1 VIIALGL
8 LSGLLTTG
16 AWLPQLLRTWRR
28 GRADDISYGYLAVF
42 AAGVLGWLA
51 YGLLAAQPAVVV
63 ANLVTFTLIA
73 ALTLLKTRPRRPH
86 GQNTPMSAPARP
98 VLRAEGLGPNLDGA
112 PANSTTRWH
121 HLPTGRA
128 GPDGYQKSPPPPKSP
143 PPKSPPPKS
152 PPPKSP
158 PPKSPPSEG

>member
-1 VIIALGL
+1 VIVALGL

-28 GRADDISYGYLAVF
+28 GRADDISYGYLTAF

-73 ALTLLKTRPRRPH
+73 ALAVLKTRPRRPRTERRDEPGDGGPEPPGRLA
-86 GQNTPMSAPARP
+86 GQDVPVRHPAAAGLAEPQVDVRP
-98 VLRAEGLGPNLDGA
+98 ASVGQRDDL
-112 PANSTTRWH
+112 
-121 HLPTGRA
+121 GRA
-128 GPDGYQKSPPPPKSP
+128 VI
-143 PPKSPPPKS
+143 
-152 PPPKSP
+152 
-158 PPKSPPSEG
+158 

>member
-1 VIIALGL
+1 MIVALGL

-28 GRADDISYGYLAVF
+28 GRADDISYGYLTAF

-73 ALTLLKTRPRRPH
+73 ALAVLKTRPRRPADR
-86 GQNTPMSAPARP
+86 TPR
-98 VLRAEGLGPNLDGA
+98 
-112 PANSTTRWH
+112 
-121 HLPTGRA
+121 
-128 GPDGYQKSPPPPKSP
+128 
-143 PPKSPPPKS
+143 
-152 PPPKSP
+152 
-158 PPKSPPSEG
+158 